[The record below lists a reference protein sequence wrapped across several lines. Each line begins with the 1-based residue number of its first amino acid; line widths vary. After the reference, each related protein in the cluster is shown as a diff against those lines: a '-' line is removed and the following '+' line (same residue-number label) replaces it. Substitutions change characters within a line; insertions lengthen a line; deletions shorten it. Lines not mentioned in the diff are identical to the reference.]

1 MSTESTSSSSSPSF
15 ASAQRKGWRLPAAAA
30 AILAVSA
37 GLFGLH
43 GIEAKADD
51 APASAQPAATPVSV
65 ATVAESEVT
74 AWDEFSGR
82 LEAVER
88 VDIRSRV
95 AGAVQAVHFREGALV
110 KQGDLL
116 ITIDPAPYA
125 AEVERAE
132 AQVASAQA
140 RQSYARSEQERA
152 RRLWDERAIAQ
163 RELDER
169 INAGSEA
176 EANLRAAQASLQ
188 SARLN
193 LGYTQVRAPVSG
205 RIGKREITVGNLVAA
220 GPGAPVLTT
229 LVSVSPIYASFDADE
244 QVITRALK
252 ELGGGAGNR
261 ARIDS
266 IPVQMGT
273 ATAGSTPFEGRLQLI
288 DNQVDARSGTV
299 RVRAAFDNKDGALMP
314 GQFAR
319 IRMGQARDSSMLLV
333 SERAI
338 GTDQSKKYVMV
349 VGDDNKAVYRE
360 VALGASVNG
369 LRNVTQ
375 GLQPGERVVVNGLQH
390 IRLRR
395 DVEIEVIDGRRRYGN
410 GRVLPAGPLREPAER
425 SAQVDFRVVNG
436 GSAGFGEWAMTLRSG
451 LALPLA
457 GGKPTTLAAFGGHRV
472 HAVAGIGH
480 PGRFFDLLRGYGIG
494 VVPHA
499 FDDHHAYSAD
509 DLRFGSELPVLMTEK
524 DAVKCAAFAG
534 PWAYS
539 VPVEAELPE
548 AFWVAVLGRVA
559 ALRTLGP
566 LGHKG

>member
-1 MSTESTSSSSSPSF
+1 MNTESSTP
-15 ASAQRKGWRLPAAAA
+15 APRKRWAIPATFA

-43 GIEAKADD
+43 GLDAKADA
-51 APASAQPAATPVSV
+51 APAQPAATSVSV
-65 ATVAESEVT
+65 ATVAKSDVT
-74 AWDEFSGR
+74 VWDEFSGR

-110 KQGDLL
+110 KQGELL
-116 ITIDPAPYA
+116 ITIDPAPYV

-132 AQVASAQA
+132 AQVASARA

-169 INAGSEA
+169 VNAGSEA

-220 GPGAPVLTT
+220 GPGAPVLST

-244 QVITRALK
+244 QVIVRALK
-252 ELGGGAGNR
+252 DLGRSAANR
-261 ARIDS
+261 SSIDS

-273 ATAGSTPFEGRLQLI
+273 ATVGSTPFEGHLQLI

-299 RVRAAFDNKDGALMP
+299 RVRAAFDNKDGVLIP

-319 IRMGQARDSSMLLV
+319 IRMGQAQTSNMLLV

-338 GTDQSKKYVMV
+338 GTDQSKKFVMV
-349 VGDDNKAVYRE
+349 VDGNNKVNYRE
-360 VALGASVNG
+360 VALGASING
-369 LRNVTQ
+369 LRAVTQ
-375 GLQPGERVVVNGLQH
+375 GLQAGERVVVNGLQH
-390 IRLRR
+390 IRPGAL
-395 DVEIEVIDGRRRYGN
+395 VE
-410 GRVLPAGPLREPAER
+410 PREM
-425 SAQVDFRVVNG
+425 
-436 GSAGFGEWAMTLRSG
+436 AM
-451 LALPLA
+451 
-457 GGKPTTLAAFGGHRV
+457 
-472 HAVAGIGH
+472 
-480 PGRFFDLLRGYGIG
+480 
-494 VVPHA
+494 
-499 FDDHHAYSAD
+499 
-509 DLRFGSELPVLMTEK
+509 
-524 DAVKCAAFAG
+524 DAVGYATQK
-534 PWAYS
+534 S
-539 VPVEAELPE
+539 VESVEK
-548 AFWVAVLGRVA
+548 VA
-559 ALRTLGP
+559 A
-566 LGHKG
+566 KS